1 MKSQQLKTC
10 SKVSGKPKEAK
21 EKPNSFVLSERL
33 QTNCHAI
40 KIKIKRTTSCSNL
53 GAKARETAK
62 RADSCTFV
70 VNLEHA
76 MVPLN

>member
-1 MKSQQLKTC
+1 MKSQQVKTC

-40 KIKIKRTTSCSNL
+40 KIKSK
-53 GAKARETAK
+53 EQ
-62 RADSCTFV
+62 
-70 VNLEHA
+70 HH
-76 MVPLN
+76 VPTWEQKQEKQRRGLIPVLLLSTLNMPWFH